1 MWILAHVF
9 DSLLGGEVQKAK
21 EHVALLVCS
30 IEQASMDNGSCDV
43 AFLLSLSEDP
53 PLQLFQ
59 DRMTMTHSQGRPF
72 TPLAPSP
79 WCAVVL
85 AYLKELEILTSKKT
99 EWKAKAKAK
108 QDPAAS
114 SEDPSPSPRRKA
126 KFPKK
131 LAKDQKTPDQ

>member
-1 MWILAHVF
+1 MCSTLCGWRRSEGKGTCCPPGVLHRAGFNGQRILGRCFPA
-9 DSLLGGEVQKAK
+9 
-21 EHVALLVCS
+21 VA
-30 IEQASMDNGSCDV
+30 
-43 AFLLSLSEDP
+43 
-53 PLQLFQ
+53 
-59 DRMTMTHSQGRPF
+59 DRRPSAAGVSRSHDYDTQPSQGRPF

-85 AYLKELEILTSKKT
+85 AYLKELENLTSKKT
-99 EWKAKAKAK
+99 ESKAKAKAK

-126 KFPKK
+126 RFPKK